1 MIHIYTGNGK
11 GKTTAAIGLAIR
23 AAGAGKKIFFGQFV
37 KDMAYNEVSLIR
49 GQIPQIDHELFGRGC
64 FFGRTPEAE
73 DYEAAQKG
81 FEKIKRLAHSGLYQ
95 MIIMDELNIALHY
108 KLLNHQEVI
117 SFLESVP
124 DDIEIIITGR
134 HAHSELIEKADLVT
148 EMREVKH
155 YYKKGITS
163 REGIEY

>member
-23 AAGAGKKIFFGQFV
+23 AAGADKKIFFGQFV
-37 KDMAYNEVSLIR
+37 KDMAYSEVSLIR

-64 FFGRTPEAE
+64 FLGRTPEAE
-73 DYEAAQKG
+73 DYDAAQKG
-81 FEKIKRLAHSGLYQ
+81 FEKIKRLAHSGQYQ

-108 KLLNHQEVI
+108 KLLDQQEVLA
-117 SFLESVP
+117 FLESVP
-124 DDIEIIITGR
+124 EDIEIIITGR
-134 HAHSELIEKADLVT
+134 YADAELIKKADLVT
-148 EMREVKH
+148 EMKEIKH
-155 YYKKGITS
+155 YYKNGITS